1 MNALLRT
8 PPRSALAVTLV
19 EVLVVIGVV
28 GALLAIATP
37 AIMGARR
44 SAADSASLLNIRQC
58 FLLIEAS
65 ADDRAGEA
73 PVKPPG
79 GDGPAPSDYTR
90 FEFAD
95 GTFFATHYFMQSWH
109 WPATL
114 IESGLDPS
122 RVWFRPGSSEEPDPA
137 AQGLASVA
145 NAASDYVLSQSY
157 MAEPPYWRRG
167 AGQSQEQ
174 WWSMR
179 LSDTRHPARKG
190 LLFEASRS
198 VLDRRRGGDADRIA
212 RPVAFADGHAELR
225 RFADAREAVH
235 NTLFQGAQ
243 SPVLTTEDGS
253 DGIDF

>member
-44 SAADSASLLNIRQC
+44 SAGDAASLLNIRQC

-65 ADDRAGEA
+65 ADDRDGEA
-73 PVKPPG
+73 PVKPAG
-79 GDGPAPSDYTR
+79 GDGPAPSDYAR

-95 GTFFATHYFMQSWH
+95 GTFFATHYFMQAWH
-109 WPATL
+109 WPAIL
-114 IESGLDPS
+114 IESGLEPS
-122 RVWFRPGSSEEPDPA
+122 RVWFRPGSSEEADPA
-137 AQGLASVA
+137 ALGLAKVA

-157 MAEPPYWRRG
+157 MAEQAYWRRG

-174 WWSMR
+174 WRPMR
-179 LSDTRHPARKG
+179 LPETRSPARKG
-190 LLFEASRS
+190 LLFESSRS

-212 RPVAFADGHAELR
+212 RPIAFADGHADLR
-225 RFADAREAVH
+225 RFADAKAPVR
-235 NTLFQGAQ
+235 NTLFQGVQ

-253 DGIDF
+253 DGADY